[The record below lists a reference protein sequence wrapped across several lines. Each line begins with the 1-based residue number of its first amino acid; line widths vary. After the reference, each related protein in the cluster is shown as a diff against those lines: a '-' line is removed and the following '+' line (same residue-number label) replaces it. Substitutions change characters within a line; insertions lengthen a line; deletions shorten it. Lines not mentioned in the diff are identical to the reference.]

1 MHITSVNA
9 NQRCTSN
16 ARMAGERFAANTGK
30 IDACSNLRTRNFG
43 AKRALA
49 IIFQE
54 KIKNA
59 RESASSRD
67 PDWEEDETLVAGCP
81 LSSDRSRLPHMEGKE
96 KLPAPL
102 HPVSANYAEAWAERV
117 LGILAA
123 LNHPAVSW
131 VATSTFWGNF
141 PAAAGSTSPLKGVL
155 SGKVLITTVISMAFA
170 PWCGYSALP
179 ARSAT

>member
-1 MHITSVNA
+1 MLEWQVNDLR
-9 NQRCTSN
+9 QTL
-16 ARMAGERFAANTGK
+16 GK
-30 IDACSNLRTRNFG
+30 SMPAQICEPGILVRKGHWQLFSRR
-43 AKRALA
+43 KS
-49 IIFQE
+49 
-54 KIKNA
+54 NA

-81 LSSDRSRLPHMEGKE
+81 LSSDRSRLPHMEGEE

-102 HPVSANYAEAWAERV
+102 RPVSANCAEAWAERV